1 MIIEKIDIEARAER
15 ARQLFHEG
23 YNCAQSVVLAYSDLF
38 GLDNSLAAS
47 ISAPLGG
54 GMGRLREVC
63 GAVSGM
69 FMVAGLY
76 YKNDVPSDMEKR
88 KTVYAAVQNLAEKSK
103 ALNGSI
109 ICRELLGLDHKSD
122 VPTPEARTKAYYK
135 RRPCADYVASAARLI
150 GEKLNEEIQNI

>member
-1 MIIEKIDIEARAER
+1 MERVDVEQRAEK
-15 ARQLFHEG
+15 ARRFFLEG
-23 YNCAQSVVLAYSDLF
+23 YNCAQAVVLAYCDLF
-38 GLDNSLAAS
+38 DISPSLAAS

-69 FMVAGLY
+69 FMVAGLF
-76 YKNDVPSDMEKR
+76 YKNDIPS
-88 KTVYAAVQNLAEKSK
+88 VQDLAEKSK

-122 VPTPEARTKAYYK
+122 SPTPEARTETYYK

-150 GEKLNEEIQNI
+150 GEKLNEVSEEM